1 MEDGMAETTA
11 RPLELG
17 IATAQTEPFAR
28 TADRWRQIEALGFDS
43 AWLFDHFMTTTK
55 VPDHTYLEAWTALA
69 GLAMVTSRVNI
80 GILVSGNTYRPPAL
94 LAKEAVTIDHISNGR
109 VIIGLGAGWHEPEHR
124 AYGFFLPSP
133 GERVSRFAEALQVI
147 KALMTQER
155 ATFPGR
161 YYQLDDAPFE
171 PRPVRPTGIPITVG
185 TSGPR
190 MLGLVARYADRWN
203 MVGSP
208 EQIAERGKLLLEA
221 CAKVGR
227 DPGEIVWSAAAW
239 PGRVGG
245 DPLSSVEFYRDLV
258 GRYREAGVSEVIC
271 QWQPDLPL
279 DAFERIAAEAAVLR
293 GA

>member
-1 MEDGMAETTA
+1 
-11 RPLELG
+11 
-17 IATAQTEPFAR
+17 
-28 TADRWRQIEALGFDS
+28 
-43 AWLFDHFMTTTK
+43 
-55 VPDHTYLEAWTALA
+55 
-69 GLAMVTSRVNI
+69 MVTSRVDI

-133 GERVSRFAEALQVI
+133 GERVSRFAEALQLI

-208 EQIAERGKLLLEA
+208 EQIADAAAPPGSLREGRA
-221 CAKVGR
+221 RSGR
-227 DPGEIVWSAAAW
+227 DRLVRRRLAGSRRRRPALLG
-239 PGRVGG
+239 
-245 DPLSSVEFYRDLV
+245 EFYRDLV

-271 QWQPDLPL
+271 QWQQDLPL
-279 DAFERIAAEAAVLR
+279 DALERIAAEAAVLR